1 MQDLNNPESKMLKD
15 FYSSPY
21 HRGSIY
27 IEGLMNGSIYLR
39 SNTNAGYVS
48 DNKSDFGADFM
59 SITDPE
65 DAISKITLLLE
76 GDITPPTLSNKKT
89 YKPIQIVSTDNNRQ
103 LQLPGIRY
111 IQNQNNAQT

>member
-1 MQDLNNPESKMLKD
+1 MLKD

-27 IEGLMNGSIYLR
+27 IDALMNGSIYLR
-39 SNTNAGYVS
+39 SNTSAGYIS

-59 SITDPE
+59 AITDPE
-65 DAISKITLLLE
+65 DVISKITLLVE

-89 YKPIQIVSTDNNRQ
+89 YQPI
-103 LQLPGIRY
+103 
-111 IQNQNNAQT
+111 